1 MRGKNMRDISQDEMR
16 ERMGNIDLIR
26 DIIFGPKLQEY
37 DSRIDKLESHL
48 SLLEKEMH
56 DRIEHVKTDCLT
68 ELRSS
73 VDSLEQRIKSLNLTF
88 QKDNAD
94 IRQLIDRSY
103 QNLSGSLESI
113 DKTLVSQTTS
123 IRKELLETRE
133 NLQDDTRNLKS
144 LILDELEKRFSL
156 LTNAKVSRNDMAD
169 ILFELGLRLKGTDLA
184 KELKEVSNNNESNDV
199 LLIEASKVSE

>member
-1 MRGKNMRDISQDEMR
+1 MRDISQEEMR
-16 ERMGNIDLIR
+16 ERIGNIDLIR

-103 QNLSGSLESI
+103 QNFSGSLESI

-133 NLQDDTRNLKS
+133 KLQDDTRNLKS
-144 LILDELEKRFSL
+144 QILDELEKRFSL

-199 LLIEASKVSE
+199 LLIEASKISE

>member
-1 MRGKNMRDISQDEMR
+1 MRDITQEEMR

-26 DIIFGPKLQEY
+26 DIIFGSKLQEY
-37 DSRIDKLESHL
+37 DNRIDKLESNL

-56 DRIEHVKTDCLT
+56 DRIEQVKTDCLT

-73 VDSLEQRIKSLNLTF
+73 VDALEQRIKSLSLTF

-94 IRQLIDRSY
+94 TRQLIDRTY
-103 QNLSGSLESI
+103 QNFSGSLESI

-123 IRKELLETRE
+123 IRKELSETRE
-133 NLQDDTRNLKS
+133 KLQDDTRHLKS
-144 LILDELEKRFSL
+144 QIFDELEKRFSL

-184 KELKEVSNNNESNDV
+184 KELKEASNNNESNDV
-199 LLIEASKVSE
+199 FLIEASKVSE